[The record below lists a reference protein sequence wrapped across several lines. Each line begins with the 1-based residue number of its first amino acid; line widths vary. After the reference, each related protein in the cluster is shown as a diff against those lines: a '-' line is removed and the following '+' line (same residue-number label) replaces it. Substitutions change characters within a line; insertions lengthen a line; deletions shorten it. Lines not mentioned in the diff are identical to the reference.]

1 MGVHSIESEI
11 TMKVRRV
18 VTGHDGSGKAVF
30 ASDQEVDPL
39 TPALMPGW
47 QLHRLWG
54 ADQAPTFPDDGGP
67 TAQPAFFP
75 PLGGYRFGLVSIP
88 PGTVPVPADL
98 DLQAARAEVEEKLPG
113 LLAYTEPDN
122 PGMHT
127 TDTIDFEVILSGEL
141 ILELDDGAEKVLR
154 PGDTVVQN
162 GTRHRWRNR
171 GPEPVVMATFIF
183 GAHRAG
189 Q

>member
-1 MGVHSIESEI
+1 MGSEKGI
-11 TMKVRRV
+11 GMRVRRV
-18 VTGHDGSGKAVF
+18 VTGHDRNGKAVF

-39 TPALMPGW
+39 TAALMPGGE
-47 QLHRLWG
+47 LHRLWG

-67 TAQPAFFP
+67 TAQPTNFP
-75 PLGGYRFGLVSIP
+75 PLGGYRFGFATIP

-98 DLQAARAEVEEKLPG
+98 DLQAALAEMEEKLPG
-113 LLAYTEPDN
+113 LMAYIEPDN

-141 ILELDDGAEKVLR
+141 ILELDDGVEKVLR

-162 GTRHRWRNR
+162 GTRHRWRNQ
-171 GPEPVVMATFIF
+171 GTEPVVMAVFMV
-183 GAHRAG
+183 GAHRSG
-189 Q
+189 E